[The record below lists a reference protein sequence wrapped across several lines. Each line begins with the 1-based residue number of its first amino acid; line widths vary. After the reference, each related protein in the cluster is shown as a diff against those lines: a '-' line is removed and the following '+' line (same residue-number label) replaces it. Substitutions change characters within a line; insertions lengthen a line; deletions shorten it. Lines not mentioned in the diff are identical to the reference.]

1 MLHTEDDI
9 TLYVKMHDTFYLIG
23 HPGIMSEALYPDG
36 TYDLRLCLTPEH
48 VERFLAAAKEA
59 GLV

>member
-1 MLHTEDDI
+1 MIYNEDDV
-9 TLYVKMHDTFYLIG
+9 TVYAKMHGKTYVIG
-23 HPGIMSEALYPDG
+23 HPNIMSEMMYADG
-36 TYDLRLCLTPEH
+36 TYDLRLCLNSEH

>member
-1 MLHTEDDI
+1 MIYNEEDVTI
-9 TLYVKMHDTFYLIG
+9 YARMHDKIYLIG

-36 TYDLRLCLTPEH
+36 TYDLRLLLDSEH
-48 VERFLAAAKEA
+48 VERFIASAKEA